1 MFVVIHGRFDPDGK
15 QAKSRSFESGFGV
28 LAGRVGFVRVVSDLL
43 TLLVVFYSFGYWFG
57 DLSWVQLYVCLY
69 VFCRIPY
76 LVLEVG
82 GCVCW
87 GMGLGLFKVYG
98 TLFVGCD

>member
-28 LAGRVGFVRVVSDLL
+28 LAGRVGFVGAARDLL
-43 TLLVVFYSFGYWFG
+43 TLLAVFYSLESLGG
-57 DLSWVQLYVCLY
+57 DLIGVLLLVCLC
-69 VFCRIPY
+69 VCCRFLF
-76 LVLEVG
+76 LVLAVC

-87 GMGLGLFKVYG
+87 GMGLGLFKVG
-98 TLFVGCD
+98 GLCL